1 VELQHKGFGTERI
14 EDDIK
19 LIFPEARLARM
30 DLDTTRTRAAYEKI
44 IADFEEGK
52 TDILIG
58 TQMVS
63 KGLDFQHVSVVGILN
78 ADSMLN
84 YPDFRSYER
93 AFQLMAQVAGRAG
106 RKNKQGLVILQTKS
120 PDLPVIHQVIRN
132 DYEQLYF
139 DQLAER
145 QMFRYPPFYR
155 LIYVYLKHRKESVLD
170 LASETMAQHLRTG
183 LGDRVLGPDKPPVA
197 RIQTLYIKK
206 MIVKVEQTASMA
218 KVRDYLLSVQRA
230 IVEDGRFR
238 SLIVYYDVDPQ

>member
-14 EDDIK
+14 EDDIQ
-19 LIFPEARLARM
+19 LIFPEAKVARM
-30 DLDTTRTRAAYEKI
+30 DLDTTRTRSAYEKI
-44 IADFEEGK
+44 IADFEQGK

-78 ADSMLN
+78 ADTMLN

-120 PDLPVIHQVIRN
+120 PDLPVIHQVMQN

-145 QMFRYPPFYR
+145 QLFRYPPFYR
-155 LIYVYLKHRKESVLD
+155 LIYVYLKHRKPEVLD
-170 LASETMAQHLRTG
+170 QAADAMAQHLRTG
-183 LGDRVLGPDKPPVA
+183 LGDRVLGPDKPPIA
-197 RIQTLYIKK
+197 RIQTLFIKK
-206 MIVKVEQTASMA
+206 MVVKVEQSASIA
-218 KVRDYLLSVQRA
+218 KVRDYLLAVQRA
-230 IVEDGRFR
+230 IMEDERFR

>member
-1 VELQHKGFGTERI
+1 
-14 EDDIK
+14 
-19 LIFPEARLARM
+19 
-30 DLDTTRTRAAYEKI
+30 
-44 IADFEEGK
+44 
-52 TDILIG
+52 
-58 TQMVS
+58 MVS

-120 PDLPVIHQVIRN
+120 PDLQVIHQVIRN